1 MTDEQII
8 DLVNR
13 TLAEEF
19 ELNLQDLTP
28 SAHLVTDLELD
39 SLDFVDM
46 VVALQNAFG
55 VSLREEPSIQQI
67 RTVGEIH
74 RLVIAKKHELDD
86 PDPAQPTLP

>member
-1 MTDEQII
+1 MTDEQIM

-19 ELNLQDLTP
+19 ELNLKDLTP
-28 SAHLVTDLELD
+28 EAHLITDLGLD

-46 VVALQNAFG
+46 VVVLQNAFG

-74 RLVIAKKHELDD
+74 QLVIAKKRELD
-86 PDPAQPTLP
+86 AQS

>member
-19 ELNLQDLTP
+19 ELNPQDLTP
-28 SAHLVTDLELD
+28 GAHLITDLGLD

-46 VVALQNAFG
+46 VVVLQNAFH

-74 RLVIAKKHELDD
+74 QLVIAKKRELD
-86 PDPAQPTLP
+86 AQS

>member
-19 ELNLQDLTP
+19 ELNLKDLTP
-28 SAHLVTDLELD
+28 EAHLITDLGLD

-46 VVALQNAFG
+46 VVVLQNAFG

-74 RLVIAKKHELDD
+74 QLVIAKKRELD
-86 PDPAQPTLP
+86 AQS